1 MFTFNLVGFKC
12 CYFSLLN
19 QQITYRLTSQNVSLI
34 SEIFSNSIEYP
45 FISRF
50 GKACSQAS
58 LHSTQRLLPFF
69 VKFFLGKTTLEKS
82 LMCALSYWTKTMKIL
97 TFFRYGSPS
106 HYHFHLLK
114 IYFNIYEIIHL
125 VLVKMHLISSHIIYV
140 PTEIEEF
147 YVVYFSVKYL
157 SYLYLVFQEACLI
170 FVKSLCY

>member
-1 MFTFNLVGFKC
+1 MTMNDQKPFKKTELCYRKITCHDRLSQWCYTILFLPFHFLRQTSISFYIYHSHSSAQIPNLSLQTVMFTFNLVGFKC

-82 LMCALSYWTKTMKIL
+82 LMCALSYWTKTMK
-97 TFFRYGSPS
+97 T
-106 HYHFHLLK
+106 
-114 IYFNIYEIIHL
+114 
-125 VLVKMHLISSHIIYV
+125 
-140 PTEIEEF
+140 
-147 YVVYFSVKYL
+147 
-157 SYLYLVFQEACLI
+157 
-170 FVKSLCY
+170 